1 MKFIWL
7 NIFYRLKYT
16 TSLGFRD
23 LKSFELKKISVLR
36 PTIMLLILSLIA
48 FCKHLSVSS
57 KLLFAKFHFS
67 RNRLK
72 TIQRAPM
79 AHRKWSQEQYDMK
92 KLHLTIIFKTLL
104 PSYWSFFKPEDY
116 SIWLDSTARAGL
128 HASTSSTLMT
138 KVTSSSD
145 RVFYYVV

>member
-1 MKFIWL
+1 MKV
-7 NIFYRLKYT
+7 FYKLKYT
-16 TSLGFRD
+16 TYLGFRD
-23 LKSFELKKISVLR
+23 LKPLELKKISVLR
-36 PTIMLLILSLIA
+36 PTVMLLILSLIA
-48 FCKHLSVSS
+48 FCRHLATSS
-57 KLLFAKFHFS
+57 KLLCTKFYFS

-104 PSYWSFFKPEDY
+104 PSHWHIIRPENY
-116 SIWLDSTARAGL
+116 SIWLDATTRAGL

-138 KVTSSSD
+138 KVTSGSN
-145 RVFYYVV
+145 RVFYYKI